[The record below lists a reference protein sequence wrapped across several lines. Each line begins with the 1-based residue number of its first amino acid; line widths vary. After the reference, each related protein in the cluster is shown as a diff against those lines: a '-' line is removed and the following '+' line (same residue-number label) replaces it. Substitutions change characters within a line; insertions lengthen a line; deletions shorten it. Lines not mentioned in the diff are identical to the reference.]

1 MLRLSR
7 WGTGPNGN
15 PSEQHKAWL
24 QLRHPS
30 PETVLGP
37 RSLARGLAV
46 VGLLATT
53 GPGRYGPEAMGRVS
67 KWAGIGAAVGIAA
80 ALLPLMKGKVE
91 PPAVLARLQPQAEK
105 RERPDFPGL
114 DLMRL
119 QLRPERVLAPL
130 AGGKI
135 AELTLDPG
143 IQRAAVA
150 QMARVRVPE
159 GGVVLMEVATGRLL
173 AYASFVG
180 EGEPHDVNVRAD
192 APAASVFK
200 VVTGATLVERAGL
213 NQWTEQCYRGGMHKI
228 TADELKADPSRDK
241 WCATMGMAMGRSL
254 NVVFARLAQKHLTPE
269 DLTAMGGAF
278 GFGAPVPFDVPNEAS
293 KIEMPQEPV
302 EFARASAGF
311 FHTTLSPLA
320 GVSLAQT
327 VASGGVTLRPRIV
340 ASVHR
345 DNQVEWQDTGAP
357 IVLRRAIRAE
367 TAAELQ
373 SMMLQTVSGG
383 SAQKAFVDRSGKP
396 FLPKIDV
403 AGKTGTL
410 ERPETDRLYTWFVGF
425 APADRPEVAVSALV
439 VNNPTWHIKAPEL
452 ARNVLRAYFAS
463 KGRPGVTAP

>member
-1 MLRLSR
+1 
-7 WGTGPNGN
+7 
-15 PSEQHKAWL
+15 
-24 QLRHPS
+24 
-30 PETVLGP
+30 
-37 RSLARGLAV
+37 
-46 VGLLATT
+46 
-53 GPGRYGPEAMGRVS
+53 MGRVS
-67 KWAGIGAAVGIAA
+67 KWAGLGVAAGIVA
-80 ALLPLMKGKVE
+80 ALIPVMKGKVE
-91 PPAVLARLQPQAEK
+91 PPAALARLQPQGET
-105 RERPDFPGL
+105 RQRPDFPGL
-114 DLMRL
+114 DLMRM

-130 AGGKI
+130 AEGKI

-143 IQRAAVA
+143 IQRAAMA
-150 QMARVRVPE
+150 QMSRVRVPE

-180 EGEPHDVNVRAD
+180 EGEPYDVNTRAD

-213 NQWTEQCYRGGMHKI
+213 NQWTEQCYRGGLHRI
-228 TADELKADPSRDK
+228 SADELRDDPARDK
-241 WCATMGMAMGRSL
+241 WCATMGIAMGRSL

-269 DLTAMGGAF
+269 DLTAMGGAL
-278 GFGAPVPFDVPNEAS
+278 GFGAPVPFDVPNEAP
-293 KIEMPQEPV
+293 KIDIPQEPV
-302 EFARASAGF
+302 EFARAAAGF

-320 GVSLAQT
+320 AVSLAQT

-340 ASVHR
+340 ASVR
-345 DNQVEWQDTGAP
+345 KDNETQWQDSGTP
-357 IVLRRAIRAE
+357 IVLRRALRPE

-383 SAQKAFVDRSGKP
+383 SAQKSFVDRSGRP
-396 FLPKIDV
+396 FLPKIEV

-410 ERPETDRLYTWFVGF
+410 ERPDNDRLYTWFVGF

-452 ARNVLRAYFAS
+452 ARNVLRSYFAA